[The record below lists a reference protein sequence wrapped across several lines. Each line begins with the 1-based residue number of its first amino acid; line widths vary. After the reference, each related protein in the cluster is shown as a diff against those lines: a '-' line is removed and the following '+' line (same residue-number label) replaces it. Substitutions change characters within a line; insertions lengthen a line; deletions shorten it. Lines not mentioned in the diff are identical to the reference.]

1 MVDQTVAD
9 RGRRTVAIPTTIER
23 FLTTNHVPYEV
34 LPHARR
40 HTALEEAA
48 VTHIPSRMWA
58 KTVACFADGDP
69 ILAVL
74 PADSVIDVDRLR
86 TVTGARIL
94 RFASESELSPL
105 YPDCEVGAMPP
116 LGTLYG
122 QRVFVDR
129 DLADDEEVVFNG
141 GSHTDA
147 IKVKYDDFARVV
159 HPSVGAFGTVL
170 GGPLLP
176 L

>member
-1 MVDQTVAD
+1 M
-9 RGRRTVAIPTTIER
+9 AIPTSIEH
-23 FLTTNHVPYEV
+23 FLATNHVPYEV
-34 LPHARR
+34 LRHPRR

-48 VTHIPSRMWA
+48 VTHVPGRMWA

-86 TVTGARIL
+86 TVAKARAL
-94 RFASESELSPL
+94 RFASENELAPL

-129 DLADDEEVVFNG
+129 GLADDEEVVFNG

-159 HPSVGAFGTVL
+159 HPMVGAFGTVP
-170 GGPLLP
+170 GGRSLAL
-176 L
+176 